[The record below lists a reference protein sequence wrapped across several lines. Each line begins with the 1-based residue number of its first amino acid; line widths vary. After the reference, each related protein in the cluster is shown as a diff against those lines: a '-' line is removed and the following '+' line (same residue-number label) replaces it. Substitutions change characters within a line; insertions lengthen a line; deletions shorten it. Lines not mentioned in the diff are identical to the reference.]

1 MRART
6 ISEVAQG
13 AELQG
18 HLHADFPGEAERKL
32 KNRIIMEDKFAGIK
46 DIVDAINVESYVVTV
61 SDYAKFSQV
70 LYRVCL
76 FVCLFHGIPEVCDG
90 GWTLRYLKAGRGGP
104 LCALEADPSLCR
116 MPGEFVV

>member
-18 HLHADFPGEAERKL
+18 HLHADFLGEAERKL

-61 SDYAKFSQV
+61 SDYEKVSQV
-70 LYRVCL
+70 LYRVL
-76 FVCLFHGIPEVCDG
+76 FVCLFVCFTAFQKSVMEDG
-90 GWTLRYLKAGRGGP
+90 PYAT
-104 LCALEADPSLCR
+104 
-116 MPGEFVV
+116 